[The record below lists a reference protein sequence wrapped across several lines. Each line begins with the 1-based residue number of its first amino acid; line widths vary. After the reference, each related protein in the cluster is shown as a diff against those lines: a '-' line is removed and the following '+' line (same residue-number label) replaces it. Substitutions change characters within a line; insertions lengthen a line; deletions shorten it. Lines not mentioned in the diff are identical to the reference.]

1 VVIVRHREAWSDSA
15 AHIRAN
21 TAAIEPPAF
30 ARNVLNREHTTI
42 NLERDAMNCRHF
54 FRSAGL
60 GSVRSRR
67 KRDDHHAPNKAPTS
81 PQIQHE
87 LDDEHITIN
96 SIESPATAHRSK
108 CWRYV
113 FFTTAIHSHIRSS
126 TFAPHHLT
134 IHKSMHKFDGL
145 FLSNGPGDLT
155 YNVET
160 IEQLKRPR

>member
-1 VVIVRHREAWSDSA
+1 MRHREAWSDSA

-67 KRDDHHAPNKAPTS
+67 KRDDHHTPNKAPTS

-113 FFTTAIHSHIRSS
+113 FFTTAMPATSAPPPSHRTILQFTRRCTSFRSLPLQWARLS
-126 TFAPHHLT
+126 HLQCRN
-134 IHKSMHKFDGL
+134 D
-145 FLSNGPGDLT
+145 
-155 YNVET
+155 
-160 IEQLKRPR
+160 